1 MKTHTI
7 TINLDFLSEFAKGD
21 RAKMHR
27 YVEMYLKTAP
37 KVIAELQSHL
47 DSNNLENL
55 KLKAHSI
62 KPQVQYMG
70 ISELKDTLAEIETAV
85 INNSGISYLQMLV
98 DRAKAIGSKAVEEL
112 NEYLRN

>member
-1 MKTHTI
+1 MNMQAQ
-7 TINLDFLSEFAKGD
+7 TINLDFLSEFTKSD

-27 YVEMYLKTAP
+27 YVEMYLRTAP

-47 DSNNLENL
+47 DSNNLESL

-70 ISELKDTLAEIETAV
+70 ISALKDVLAEIESA
-85 INNSGISYLQMLV
+85 INNKHETSELQLLV
-98 DRAKAIGSKAVEEL
+98 DRANEIGSKAVEEL